1 MARAG
6 ALVGVTMV
14 LVRRRWV
21 WVAGGVFMLVMA
33 ASRLYMGAHTLA
45 DVVGGLAIA
54 AGATWAGLRM
64 QRWSAVPG
72 HAWRVLA
79 LLVPVLALTLVYSDA
94 AYARAAGFATG
105 FTLGFVLAT
114 RYVVDLPRGR
124 VAQLVALV
132 AGSVGLYE
140 LYARIADTFT
150 AFALMGVWMTF
161 VVPLAIHQLIRRT
174 KKSR

>member
-1 MARAG
+1 
-6 ALVGVTMV
+6 
-14 LVRRRWV
+14 
-21 WVAGGVFMLVMA
+21 
-33 ASRLYMGAHTLA
+33 
-45 DVVGGLAIA
+45 
-54 AGATWAGLRM
+54 
-64 QRWSAVPG
+64 
-72 HAWRVLA
+72 LA